1 LENEAPLS
9 AGKNHLDRII
19 KMAAYIKFDGID
31 GEVVEK
37 DHEKWV
43 ELSSFSNGLS
53 KSGGNQTGSQR
64 VQGVTIFEDIRC
76 SKNSDKTTPK
86 LLKAMAEGKSFPK
99 VEIHVT
105 TTTDSGP
112 QTIMAYE
119 LKDVYV
125 TSYDISG
132 TGEDRPGEGMSLN
145 YEEIKI
151 EYFPVDSKGKKGG
164 GIDFAWNVAKGKSA

>member
-1 LENEAPLS
+1 
-9 AGKNHLDRII
+9 
-19 KMAAYIKFDGID
+19 MAAYIKFDGID

-37 DHEKWV
+37 DHDKWT
-43 ELSSFSNGLS
+43 ELTSFSNGAH
-53 KSGGNQTGSQR
+53 KGGAGNTGSQR
-64 VQGVTIFEDIRC
+64 VAGVTIFEDIRA

-86 LLKAMAEGKSFPK
+86 LLKAMAEGKSFAK

-105 TTTDSGP
+105 VTTDSGP
-112 QTIMAYE
+112 QVIVAYA

-125 TSYDISG
+125 TSYDISSH
-132 TGEDRPGEGMSLN
+132 GEGRPGENMSLN

-164 GIDFAWNVAKGKSA
+164 GIDFAWSVPKGKTA

>member
-1 LENEAPLS
+1 
-9 AGKNHLDRII
+9 
-19 KMAAYIKFDGID
+19 MAAYIKFDGID

-37 DHEKWV
+37 SHEKWV

-76 SKNSDKTTPK
+76 TKNSDKTTPK
-86 LLKAMAEGKSFPK
+86 LLKAMAEGKSFAK
-99 VEIHVT
+99 VEIQVT
-105 TTTDSGP
+105 TTTDNGP
-112 QTIMAYE
+112 QVIMAYQ

-125 TSYDISG
+125 TSYDINSM
-132 TGEDRPGEGMSLN
+132 GEARPGESMSLN

-151 EYFPVDSKGKKGG
+151 EYFPVDSKGKRGG
-164 GIDFAWNVAKGKSA
+164 GIDFAWNVAKAKTA